1 MISVMNSTEEIDL
14 DHIVQKHQQKT
25 IDRLPES

>member
-1 MISVMNSTEEIDL
+1 MNSTEEIDL